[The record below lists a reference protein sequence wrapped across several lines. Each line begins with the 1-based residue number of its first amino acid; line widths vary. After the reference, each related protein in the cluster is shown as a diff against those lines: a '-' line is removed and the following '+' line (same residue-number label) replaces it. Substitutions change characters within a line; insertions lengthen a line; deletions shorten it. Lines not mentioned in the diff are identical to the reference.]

1 MFSFKR
7 SNKDSSDEQLVSL
20 MIAGDQY
27 AFNLLYQRYS
37 KRLLY
42 YFYRMLGNSN
52 EKAQDFLQE
61 LFVKVIDKADLFN
74 QSRKF
79 STWVFSIAHNMCKNE
94 YRRLEMRKEAELDVV
109 TEFLFE
115 DGEPDFDTQNID
127 IEDFTRDLFCELE
140 NFEEIH
146 KTVFLLH
153 YREGFSLKDIGQIL
167 DISEGTVKSRLFYTR
182 KRLAGRLVKYEN
194 ALNHFN

>member
-1 MFSFKR
+1 MFSFKH
-7 SNKDSSDEQLVSL
+7 SYNDSSDEQLVSL
-20 MIAGDQY
+20 MITGDSG

-61 LFVKVIDKADLFN
+61 LFVKVIDKIDSFDK
-74 QSRKF
+74 SRKF
-79 STWVFSIAHNMCKNE
+79 STWIFSIAHNMCKNE
-94 YRRLEMRKEAELDVV
+94 YRRLELCKQSDFDVV
-109 TEFLFE
+109 TENLF
-115 DGEPDFDTQNID
+115 DDDEPDFDTHEID

-182 KRLAGRLVKYEN
+182 KRLAWRLVRYEN
-194 ALNHFN
+194 ALKHFN